1 MGKISASLVKQLRDR
16 TQAPMGECKDALL
29 ETEGDLDKAV
39 DLLRAKTKVS
49 DAGDRSTAEGAVRF
63 DVSDDKQKVAIVEL
77 CCETDFA
84 ARNENFQKLL
94 ELIAT
99 TTLEQELADTDAA
112 LKVEAIAQGINE
124 AASMTI
130 REAIKLG
137 HAECR
142 KLEGEGQIGTY
153 VHHNGSVG
161 VAIGL
166 NASAGVGTPE
176 LESLLRDLAMH
187 VTAHD
192 PSPVA
197 VDRDGIPA
205 DLVER
210 EKAVYL
216 QQIEENEKDRNK
228 PENIKEK
235 MIEGRLRKFYADR
248 ALLEQ
253 KFVKNPEQSVKQLL
267 EAQGKALGGELKIA
281 WFVRRKVGD

>member
-1 MGKISASLVKQLRDR
+1 MGKISATLVKQLRDR
-16 TQAPMGECKDALL
+16 TQAPMGDCKDALV
-29 ETEGDLDKAV
+29 ETDGDLDKAV

-49 DAGDRSTAEGAVRF
+49 DGGDRSTAEGAVRF
-63 DVSDDKQKVAIVEL
+63 DLSDDKRSVAIVEL

-84 ARNENFQKLL
+84 ARNENFQNLL
-94 ELIAT
+94 GLIT
-99 TTLEQELADTDAA
+99 KTVLEQGIEDTDAA

-124 AASMTI
+124 ASSMTI
-130 REAIKLG
+130 HEAIKLG

-142 KLEGEGQIGTY
+142 KLEGEGEIGTY

-161 VAIGL
+161 VAVAV
-166 NASAGVGTPE
+166 NAKAGTGSPE
-176 LESLLRDLAMH
+176 LQGLLRDLAMH
-187 VTAHD
+187 ITAHD

-205 DLVER
+205 DLVAR

-216 QQIEENEKDRNK
+216 QQIEEDEKDRGK

-235 MIEGRLRKFYADR
+235 MVEGRLRKFYSDR

-253 KFVKNPEQSVKQLL
+253 KFVKNPEQSIKQLL
-267 EAQGKALGGELKIA
+267 EAQGKALGGEIKVA
-281 WFVRRKVGD
+281 WFVRRAVGG